1 MAAAGGVTAAG
12 ATAAAMV
19 VAGMAVG
26 VGATERSRRTSPGV
40 ARAARAVHV
49 ACMLSYS
56 ALRARFLEDRQSGGA
71 TPRLAAALESVGWR
85 SVGDPS
91 PEELA
96 SYLVDVVDACV
107 SGHRDTS
114 LLVSAVAHV
123 LRDHGPLLDG
133 GLPPAAAYEPAA
145 MDVLERYVRGDAPRR
160 VLPGFGDG

>member
-1 MAAAGGVTAAG
+1 MIPYT
-12 ATAAAMV
+12 
-19 VAGMAVG
+19 
-26 VGATERSRRTSPGV
+26 
-40 ARAARAVHV
+40 
-49 ACMLSYS
+49 
-56 ALRARFLEDRQSGGA
+56 ALRARFLEDRHAGGA

-114 LLVSAVAHV
+114 LLVSAIAQV

-145 MDVLERYVRGDAPRR
+145 MDLLERYVRGDMPRR
-160 VLPGFGDG
+160 VVPGFGEG